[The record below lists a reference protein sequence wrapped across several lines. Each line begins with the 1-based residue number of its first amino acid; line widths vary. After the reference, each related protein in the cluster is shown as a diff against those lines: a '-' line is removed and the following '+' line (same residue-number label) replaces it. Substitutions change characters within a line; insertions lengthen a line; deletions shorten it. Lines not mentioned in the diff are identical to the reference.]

1 MQLLNIIRKK
11 IISNKSNV
19 EKNKTNYFYYNFSKI
34 LECNLGVFTIDAKL
48 KRLYNATDN
57 LIKQQFYKSGSDT
70 IIGRTPEIS
79 IKIKKSGQIVKKYE
93 NLFNQNIDLF
103 LEGDYM
109 KFFIPFKRIKGVD
122 ENHLR
127 EIYQDIQ
134 IKLAAMHG
142 TEFDTVIMYTIVV
155 SSLTTSIR
163 EIQFN
168 DSVQEIIVRARKKTD
183 AITVK
188 QIEKELEK
196 LFMRNDKNVS
206 ILYNISY
213 LTALAESFNFTK
225 TARICKIQRSK
236 HINHIVNSILFSL
249 A

>member
-1 MQLLNIIRKK
+1 MH
-11 IISNKSNV
+11 
-19 EKNKTNYFYYNFSKI
+19 
-34 LECNLGVFTIDAKL
+34 
-48 KRLYNATDN
+48 
-57 LIKQQFYKSGSDT
+57 
-70 IIGRTPEIS
+70 
-79 IKIKKSGQIVKKYE
+79 
-93 NLFNQNIDLF
+93 LF

-109 KFFIPFKRIKGVD
+109 KFFAPFKRIKGVD

-142 TEFDTVIMYTIVV
+142 TEFDTVLMYTIVV

-168 DSVQEIIVRARKKTD
+168 ESVQEIITRVKQKQNS
-183 AITVK
+183 ITVNR
-188 QIEKELEK
+188 IEKELEK

-213 LTALAESFNFTK
+213 LAALAESFQFAK

-236 HINHIVNSILFSL
+236 LINIIVNSILFSYR
-249 A
+249 

>member
-1 MQLLNIIRKK
+1 MNC
-11 IISNKSNV
+11 
-19 EKNKTNYFYYNFSKI
+19 FHYNFSKI

-48 KRLYNATDN
+48 KRLYDATDN

-70 IIGRTPEIS
+70 IIGRTPEVS
-79 IKIKKSGQIVKKYE
+79 IKIKNSGQIVKKYE
-93 NLFNQNIDLF
+93 NLFNQNMHLF

-109 KFFIPFKRIKGVD
+109 KFFTPFKRIKGVD
-122 ENHLR
+122 KNHIS

-142 TEFDTVIMYTIVV
+142 TDFDTVLMYTIVV
-155 SSLTTSIR
+155 SSLTSSIR

-168 DSVQEIIVRARKKTD
+168 ESVQEIILRARKKTKS
-183 AITVK
+183 ISVK

-213 LTALAESFNFTK
+213 LAALAESFNFMK
-225 TARICKIQRSK
+225 TARTCKILRSK
-236 HINHIVNSILFSL
+236 HINLIVNSILFSL
-249 A
+249 N